1 MKLYTS
7 VGPNPAV
14 VNTFMSLKGIS
25 LPTEDVDLMGGLNR
39 QEGYLAVNPAGQLP
53 ALVLEDG
60 DVVTEIT
67 AICEYLDEKFP
78 GGDLIGTTA
87 EERAQTRRWV
97 RWVDLN
103 IGEPLANGFRFAEG
117 LGLFENRMRCLPDA
131 SDGLKA
137 CAQDKLKWLDAQL
150 ATKEFIAGD
159 RFSLADIL
167 LACFL
172 AFGETVGQPVNG
184 DFKNL
189 GAWLA
194 RANARMT
201 A

>member
-7 VGPNPAV
+7 IGPNPAV
-14 VNTFMSLKGIS
+14 VNTFMGLKGIT
-25 LPTEDVDLMGGLNR
+25 LPSEDVDLMGGLNR
-39 QEGYLAVNPAGQLP
+39 QDGYLAVNPAGQLP
-53 ALVLEDG
+53 ALVLEG
-60 DVVTEIT
+60 GEVITEIT

-78 GGDLIGTTA
+78 GGDLIGKTA
-87 EERAQTRRWV
+87 EDRAQTRRWV

-117 LGLFENRMRCLPDA
+117 LGIFENRMRCLPDA

-137 CAQDKLKWLDAQL
+137 CAQDKLEWLDAQL

-172 AFGETVGQPVNG
+172 TFGETVGQPVNTEL
-184 DFKNL
+184 KNL

>member
-7 VGPNPAV
+7 IGPNPAV
-14 VNTFMSLKGIS
+14 VNTFLSLKGITIPS
-25 LPTEDVDLMGGLNR
+25 EDVDLMGGLNR
-39 QEGYLAVNPAGQLP
+39 QDSYLAVNPAGQLP
-53 ALVLEDG
+53 ALVLEG
-60 DVVTEIT
+60 GEVITEIT

-78 GGDLIGTTA
+78 GGDLIGKTA
-87 EERAQTRRWV
+87 EDRAQTRRWV

-103 IGEPLANGFRFAEG
+103 IGEPLANGFRFSEG
-117 LGLFENRMRCLPDA
+117 LGIFENRMRCLPDA

-159 RFSLADIL
+159 RFSLADII

-189 GAWLA
+189 GTWLA